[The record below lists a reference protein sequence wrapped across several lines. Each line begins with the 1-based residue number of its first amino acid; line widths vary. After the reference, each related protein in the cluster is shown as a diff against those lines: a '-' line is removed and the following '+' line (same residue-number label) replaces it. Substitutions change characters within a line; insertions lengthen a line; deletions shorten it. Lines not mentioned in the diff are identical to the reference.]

1 MNSKFDELTRSVAQ
15 SGTRRGAL
23 KKFGVGLAGMTLAC
37 FGLAPKAS
45 GGDCKKLGSPMQQSL
60 PVLQWFLQRPLR
72 CKKGTLRLTDLSD
85 FALNP

>member
-1 MNSKFDELTRSVAQ
+1 MNSKFDELTRSLAQ

-45 GGDCKKLGSPMQQSL
+45 GGDCKKLGSPIAITSSAAVVSATASSVQEGDTAPHRS
-60 PVLQWFLQRPLR
+60 
-72 CKKGTLRLTDLSD
+72 K
-85 FALNP
+85 